1 VESEVALETGSR
13 SMFSREFMH
22 TLAVANGQQDISIEH
37 IAKVLQVLWREVE
50 RLERSVTITHNEI
63 TLKTGD
69 ASIVLKADGS
79 VNIRGTNITVE
90 SSGRTTVKASGD
102 LTLKGA
108 RVLNN

>member
-1 VESEVALETGSR
+1 
-13 SMFSREFMH
+13 MFSKEFMH
-22 TLAVANGQQDISIEH
+22 TLAIANGQHDISIEH

-50 RLERSVTITHNEI
+50 RLERSVTIRHNEI
-63 TLKTGD
+63 TLKMGD

-108 RVLNN
+108 KVLSN